1 MAVVLLV
8 LAVVRLLHLL
18 PCFFLL
24 LFTSIS
30 LKEEPTTNLVL
41 CAQNFTNLQTKN
53 RTPKNSHY
61 FKRRKEIRKSSRRP
75 RGSKPQTTLP
85 PHPHKHL
92 YQRDSK
98 GKNRKQIEK
107 LVYKNEQNSLLRS
120 ETRVAII
127 RRPALL
133 SKVLSSSLK
142 KKLSYAA
149 TTRESRVVFRVRYA
163 CVILQPKTHLE
174 AKKLKSEC
182 EDMEKGNK
190 SKSRQLSLLKNER
203 YHTIHTYI
211 RDPEESLT
219 QFLL

>member
-1 MAVVLLV
+1 MAVVLLALV
-8 LAVVRLLHLL
+8 VVRLLHLL

-30 LKEEPTTNLVL
+30 LKEEPTAKLVL

-61 FKRRKEIRKSSRRP
+61 SKRRKEIRKSSRKP

-85 PHPHKHL
+85 PRPHKHL

-107 LVYKNEQNSLLRS
+107 LVHKNEQNSLLRS

-127 RRPALL
+127 RGPALL

-142 KKLSYAA
+142 KSYL
-149 TTRESRVVFRVRYA
+149 TLQQLENPESCSGYVMHALFYSPRPTWRLRNLKVSVKIWKKEQKQKQAVVPTKV
-163 CVILQPKTHLE
+163 
-174 AKKLKSEC
+174 
-182 EDMEKGNK
+182 
-190 SKSRQLSLLKNER
+190 
-203 YHTIHTYI
+203 
-211 RDPEESLT
+211 
-219 QFLL
+219 